1 MLKSFNEDF
10 DLQVRSMM
18 DQAQEPAPAGAWEA
32 ISSRLDALAA
42 AGLQSAASEAPAT
55 AVARPVRRVWY
66 WAGAA
71 LAMAAAIALGIFFTG
86 TSDKNSDLIN
96 ISSGEGLVAQEVTP
110 VAETP
115 AAPEAQAETTV
126 EAASATQATTAP
138 VATAQKSAPRG
149 QIEADMTTTPVDP
162 AVRSEKQSVSGT
174 NVENSDVRSKNAPV
188 SGTNDETVQSPVQP
202 SAPTASPA
210 ADPFAQMAFED
221 SRKASRH
228 APVSLTIS
236 GGSTSNNSGASKPV
250 FGGPGAY
257 LQDGIVETSQSSFG
271 IPVIVGLGVKFPV
284 NDILSVGT
292 GLDYSI
298 LTRTFEG
305 RYTEGSSVKNGDFN
319 HTLQYIGIPVDLSL
333 KLLTKDDITLY
344 STVGA
349 EAEYA
354 IYNKYHLLGTDTVV
368 GEKVNGLQWSVGG
381 GLGLEFNVSGHF
393 GIFAEPSVKYY
404 FDCNQPKSIRTDKPF
419 QMVLRLG
426 VRFEL

>member
-42 AGLQSAASEAPAT
+42 AGLQPAASEAT
-55 AVARPVRRVWY
+55 AAAAASARPVRRVWY

-86 TSDKNSDLIN
+86 TSDNNSNLIN
-96 ISSGEGLVAQEVTP
+96 ISDGDGLVAQEVAPAAESAQVAESAP
-110 VAETP
+110 VAEVFP
-115 AAPEAQAETTV
+115 AV
-126 EAASATQATTAP
+126 EAAPAKKVTKAP
-138 VATAQKSAPRG
+138 AEQ
-149 QIEADMTTTPVDP
+149 TP
-162 AVRSEKQSVSGT
+162 RSEKQPVSGT
-174 NVENSDVRSKNAPV
+174 NVEKPDVRSENAPV
-188 SGTNDETVQSPVQP
+188 SGTNAETMQSPVQQSAP
-202 SAPTASPA
+202 SASRPSV
-210 ADPFAQMAFED
+210 DPFAQMAFED
-221 SRKASRH
+221 SRKPLRRS
-228 APVSLTIS
+228 PLSLTVS
-236 GGSTSNNSGASKPV
+236 GGSTSNNSGAGNVAMGS
-250 FGGPGAY
+250 PGKY
-257 LQDGIVETSQSSFG
+257 FQDGITEKSQSSFG
-271 IPVIVGLGVKFPV
+271 IPVIIGLGVKFPI
-284 NDILSVGT
+284 NDVLSIGT

-305 RYTEGSSVKNGDFN
+305 RYVDGSIVKDGDFN

-354 IYNKYHLLGTDTVV
+354 FYNKYRLLGTDTVV
-368 GEKVNGLQWSVGG
+368 GEKVDGLQWSVGG

-404 FDCNQPKSIRTDKPF
+404 FDCDQPKSIRTDKPF
-419 QMVLRLG
+419 QMILRLG
-426 VRFEL
+426 ARFEF

>member
-42 AGLQSAASEAPAT
+42 AGLQPAASEAPA
-55 AVARPVRRVWY
+55 AAAASERPVRRVWY

-86 TSDKNSDLIN
+86 TSDNNSNLIN
-96 ISSGEGLVAQEVTP
+96 ISNGDGLVAQEIAPAAETPDVAMVAQPDATAAIAP
-110 VAETP
+110 VAESAPAKQVTKASKSVKTP
-115 AAPEAQAETTV
+115 AT
-126 EAASATQATTAP
+126 
-138 VATAQKSAPRG
+138 RG
-149 QIEADMTTTPVDP
+149 QIEGDMTTAP
-162 AVRSEKQSVSGT
+162 ADQTVRSEKQ
-174 NVENSDVRSKNAPV
+174 PV
-188 SGTNDETVQSPVQP
+188 SGTNAETVQNPAHP
-202 SAPTASPA
+202 SAPSASKPA

-221 SRKASRH
+221 SRKPLRRS
-228 APVSLTIS
+228 PLSLTVS
-236 GGSTSNNSGASKPV
+236 GGSTSNNSGAGNVAMGS
-250 FGGPGAY
+250 PGKY
-257 LQDGIVETSQSSFG
+257 FQDGITEKSQSSFG
-271 IPVIVGLGVKFPV
+271 IPVIIGLGVKFPI
-284 NDILSVGT
+284 NDVLSIGT

-305 RYTEGSSVKNGDFN
+305 RYVDGSIVKDGDFN

-354 IYNKYHLLGTDTVV
+354 FYNKYRLLGTDTVV
-368 GEKVNGLQWSVGG
+368 GEKVDGLQWSVGG

-404 FDCNQPKSIRTDKPF
+404 FDCDQPKSIRTDKPF
-419 QMVLRLG
+419 QMILRLG
-426 VRFEL
+426 ARFEF

>member
-42 AGLQSAASEAPAT
+42 AGLQSAASEAPA
-55 AVARPVRRVWY
+55 AAAASARPVRRVWY

-96 ISSGEGLVAQEVTP
+96 ISSGEGLVAQEVAPAAEPAREAAP
-110 VAETP
+110 VAEAP
-115 AAPEAQAETTV
+115 AAPVAQP
-126 EAASATQATTAP
+126 EAAAEVAPHGQNSPLVTTN
-138 VATAQKSAPRG
+138 
-149 QIEADMTTTPVDP
+149 PVDQT
-162 AVRSEKQSVSGT
+162 VRSEKQ
-174 NVENSDVRSKNAPV
+174 PV

-202 SAPTASPA
+202 SAPTASQA
-210 ADPFAQMAFED
+210 TDPFAQMAFED
-221 SRKASRH
+221 SRKASRR

-271 IPVIVGLGVKFPV
+271 IPVIVGLGVKFPI
-284 NDILSVGT
+284 NDVLSVGT

-305 RYTEGSSVKNGDFN
+305 RYTEGTSVKNGDFN

-354 IYNKYHLLGTDTVV
+354 IYNKYRLLGTDTVI
-368 GEKVNGLQWSVGG
+368 GEKVDGLQWSVGG

-426 VRFEL
+426 VRFELY

>member
-42 AGLQSAASEAPAT
+42 AGLQPAASEAPA
-55 AVARPVRRVWY
+55 AARPVRRVWY

-71 LAMAAAIALGIFFTG
+71 LAMAAAIALGIFFSG
-86 TSDKNSDLIN
+86 TSDNNSNLIN
-96 ISSGEGLVAQEVTP
+96 ITSGEGLVAQEVAP
-110 VAETP
+110 VAEVQEAAPVAEAP
-115 AAPEAQAETTV
+115 AAPVAQP
-126 EAASATQATTAP
+126 EAAAEVAPRGQNSPLVTTNP
-138 VATAQKSAPRG
+138 EKSAPRG
-149 QIEADMTTTPVDP
+149 QIEADMTTTPVDQT
-162 AVRSEKQSVSGT
+162 VCSE
-174 NVENSDVRSKNAPV
+174 NAPV
-188 SGTNDETVQSPVQP
+188 SGTNVESSVAETVQTPSQP
-202 SAPTASPA
+202 SAPSATKPA
-210 ADPFAQMAFED
+210 VDPFAQMAFED
-221 SRKASRH
+221 SRKAPRR

-236 GGSTSNNSGASKPV
+236 GGSTSNNSTAGNVLQGA
-250 FGGPGAY
+250 PGHY
-257 LQDGIVETSQSSFG
+257 FQDGISEKSQSSFG
-271 IPVIVGLGVKFPV
+271 IPVIVGLGVRYPIGDK
-284 NDILSVGT
+284 LSIGT

-305 RYTEGSSVKNGDFN
+305 RYIEGSTVKDGDFN

-333 KLLTKDDITLY
+333 KLLTKNDITIY

-354 IYNKYHLLGTDTVV
+354 IYNKYRLLGTDTVV

-381 GLGLEFNVSGHF
+381 GLGLEFNVSDHF

-404 FDCNQPKSIRTDKPF
+404 FDCGQPKSIRTDKPF

-426 VRFEL
+426 VRFDL

>member
-42 AGLQSAASEAPAT
+42 AGLQPAASEAPA
-55 AVARPVRRVWY
+55 AVSARPVRRVWY

-71 LAMAAAIALGIFFTG
+71 LAMAAAVALGIFFSG
-86 TSDKNSDLIN
+86 TSDNNSNLIN
-96 ISSGEGLVAQEVTP
+96 LSNGEGLVAQEVAPAAEPETVAEVTP
-110 VAETP
+110 VAQPEATAKVTP
-115 AAPEAQAETTV
+115 AAETSSP
-126 EAASATQATTAP
+126 A
-138 VATAQKSAPRG
+138 APRG
-149 QIEADMTTTPVDP
+149 QNVVDMTTAP
-162 AVRSEKQSVSGT
+162 AGQTTDQTVRSENQPVAGT
-174 NVENSDVRSKNAPV
+174 NS
-188 SGTNDETVQSPVQP
+188 ETVQSPVQP
-202 SAPTASPA
+202 SVSSASKPA

-221 SRKASRH
+221 SRKAFRR

-236 GGSTSNNSGASKPV
+236 GGSTSNNAGSGNVALAA
-250 FGGPGAY
+250 PGAY
-257 LQDGIVETSQSSFG
+257 FQDGITEKSQSSFG

-284 NDILSVGT
+284 NDVLSIGT

-305 RYTEGSSVKNGDFN
+305 RYTEGSSVKDGDFN
-319 HTLQYIGIPVDLSL
+319 HTLQYIGIPIDLSL
-333 KLLTKDDITLY
+333 KLLTKNDITLY

-354 IYNKYHLLGTDTVV
+354 IYNKYRLLGTDTVV

>member
-42 AGLQSAASEAPAT
+42 AGLQPAASEAPA
-55 AVARPVRRVWY
+55 AARPVRRVWY

-71 LAMAAAIALGIFFTG
+71 LAMAAAIALGIFFSG
-86 TSDKNSDLIN
+86 TSDNNSNLIN
-96 ISSGEGLVAQEVTP
+96 ITSGEGLVAQEVAPLAEVQEAAP
-110 VAETP
+110 VAE
-115 AAPEAQAETTV
+115 
-126 EAASATQATTAP
+126 AP
-138 VATAQKSAPRG
+138 VASVAQPEATAKVAPRG
-149 QIEADMTTTPVDP
+149 QNSPVATTNPVDQT
-162 AVRSEKQSVSGT
+162 VRSE
-174 NVENSDVRSKNAPV
+174 NAPV
-188 SGTNDETVQSPVQP
+188 SGTDNETVQSPVRP
-202 SAPTASPA
+202 SAPAASKA
-210 ADPFAQMAFED
+210 EVDPFAQMAFED
-221 SRKASRH
+221 SRKAPRR

-236 GGSTSNNSGASKPV
+236 GGSTSNNSTAGNVLQGA
-250 FGGPGAY
+250 PGHY
-257 LQDGIVETSQSSFG
+257 FQDGISEKSQSSFG
-271 IPVIVGLGVKFPV
+271 IPVIVGLGVRYPIGDK
-284 NDILSVGT
+284 LSIGT

-305 RYTEGSSVKNGDFN
+305 RYIEGSTVKDGDFN

-333 KLLTKDDITLY
+333 KLLTKNDITIY

-354 IYNKYHLLGTDTVV
+354 IYNKYRLLGTDTVV

-381 GLGLEFNVSGHF
+381 GLGLEFNVSDHF

-404 FDCNQPKSIRTDKPF
+404 FDCGQPKSIRTDKPF

>member
-42 AGLQSAASEAPAT
+42 AGLQSAASEVPA
-55 AVARPVRRVWY
+55 AAAARPVRRVWY

-96 ISSGEGLVAQEVTP
+96 ITSGEGLVAQEVAPAAEPARDASP
-110 VAETP
+110 VAEAP
-115 AAPEAQAETTV
+115 ASPVAQPETTV
-126 EAASATQATTAP
+126 EVAPAAQATTASI
-138 VATAQKSAPRG
+138 ATAQKSAPSGR
-149 QIEADMTTTPVDP
+149 IEADVTTAPVDQT
-162 AVRSEKQSVSGT
+162 VRSEKQ
-174 NVENSDVRSKNAPV
+174 PV
-188 SGTNDETVQSPVQP
+188 SGTNDAPVQSPVQP
-202 SAPTASPA
+202 SAPTASQA

-221 SRKASRH
+221 SRKAYRR

-284 NDILSVGT
+284 NGILSVGT

-354 IYNKYHLLGTDTVV
+354 IYNKYRLLGTDTVI
-368 GEKVNGLQWSVGG
+368 GEKVDGLQWSVGG

-426 VRFEL
+426 VRFELY

>member
-42 AGLQSAASEAPAT
+42 AGLQPAASEAPAF
-55 AVARPVRRVWY
+55 AGAGARPVRRVWY

-71 LAMAAAIALGIFFTG
+71 LAMAAAVALGIFFTG
-86 TSDKNSDLIN
+86 TADNNSNLIN
-96 ISSGEGLVAQEVTP
+96 ISDGEGLVAQEIAPLAEP
-110 VAETP
+110 VLSDNPEPVQEVKLTAVHAEVAEPAEIAESAEAAEPVKVSDPVEVAGQDGTVETSETAETP
-115 AAPEAQAETTV
+115 GTVKTV
-126 EAASATQATTAP
+126 EP
-138 VATAQKSAPRG
+138 VAA
-149 QIEADMTTTPVDP
+149 ADP
-162 AVRSEKQSVSGT
+162 
-174 NVENSDVRSKNAPV
+174 
-188 SGTNDETVQSPVQP
+188 
-202 SAPTASPA
+202 
-210 ADPFAQMAFED
+210 ADPFARMAFED
-221 SRKASRH
+221 SRKAFRRS
-228 APVSLTIS
+228 PVSLTVS
-236 GGSTSNNSGASKPV
+236 GGSTSNNAGAGNV
-250 FGGPGAY
+250 ALAAPGAY
-257 LQDGIVETSQSSFG
+257 FQDGITEKSQSSFG
-271 IPVIVGLGVKFPV
+271 IPLIIGLGVKFPISDV
-284 NDILSVGT
+284 LSIGT

-305 RYTEGSSVKNGDFN
+305 RYTEGASVKDGDFN

-333 KLLTKDDITLY
+333 KLLTRNDITLY

-354 IYNKYHLLGTDTVV
+354 IYNKYRLLGTDTVV

-404 FDCNQPKSIRTDKPF
+404 FDCGQPKSIRTDKPF

-426 VRFEL
+426 VRFAL

>member
-42 AGLQSAASEAPAT
+42 AGLQPAASEAPA
-55 AVARPVRRVWY
+55 AARPVRRVWY

-71 LAMAAAIALGIFFTG
+71 LAMAAAIALGIFFSG
-86 TSDKNSDLIN
+86 TSDNNSNLIN
-96 ISSGEGLVAQEVTP
+96 ITSGEGLVAQEVAP
-110 VAETP
+110 VAEVQE
-115 AAPEAQAETTV
+115 AAPVTE
-126 EAASATQATTAP
+126 AP
-138 VATAQKSAPRG
+138 VASVAQPEATAKVAPRG
-149 QIEADMTTTPVDP
+149 QNSPVATTNPVDQT
-162 AVRSEKQSVSGT
+162 VRSEKQ
-174 NVENSDVRSKNAPV
+174 PV
-188 SGTNDETVQSPVQP
+188 SGTNSESSVAETVQTPSQP
-202 SAPTASPA
+202 SAPSATKPA
-210 ADPFAQMAFED
+210 VDPFAQMAFED
-221 SRKASRH
+221 SRKAPRR

-236 GGSTSNNSGASKPV
+236 GGSTSNNSTAGNVLQGA
-250 FGGPGAY
+250 PGHY
-257 LQDGIVETSQSSFG
+257 FQDGISEKSQSSFG
-271 IPVIVGLGVKFPV
+271 IPVIVGLGVRYPIGDK
-284 NDILSVGT
+284 LSIGT

-305 RYTEGSSVKNGDFN
+305 RYIEGSTVKDGDFN

-333 KLLTKDDITLY
+333 KLLTKNDITIY

-354 IYNKYHLLGTDTVV
+354 IYNKYRLLGTDTVV

-381 GLGLEFNVSGHF
+381 GLGLEFNVSDHF

-404 FDCNQPKSIRTDKPF
+404 FDCGQPKSIRTDKPF

>member
-42 AGLQSAASEAPAT
+42 AGLQPAASEAPA
-55 AVARPVRRVWY
+55 AARPVRRVWY

-71 LAMAAAIALGIFFTG
+71 LAMAAAIALGIFFSG
-86 TSDKNSDLIN
+86 TSDNNSNLIN
-96 ISSGEGLVAQEVTP
+96 ITSGEGLVAQEV
-110 VAETP
+110 AP
-115 AAPEAQAETTV
+115 AAEVAPRGQNSPLVTTTPE
-126 EAASATQATTAP
+126 
-138 VATAQKSAPRG
+138 KSASRG
-149 QIEADMTTTPVDP
+149 QIEADMTTAPVDQT
-162 AVRSEKQSVSGT
+162 VRSEKQPVSGT
-174 NVENSDVRSKNAPV
+174 NVENSDVRSENAPV
-188 SGTNDETVQSPVQP
+188 SGTNAETVQTPSQP
-202 SAPTASPA
+202 SAPSATKPA
-210 ADPFAQMAFED
+210 VDPFAQMAFED
-221 SRKASRH
+221 SRKVPRR

-236 GGSTSNNSGASKPV
+236 GGSTSNNSTAGNVLQGA
-250 FGGPGAY
+250 PGHY
-257 LQDGIVETSQSSFG
+257 FQDGISEKSQSSFG
-271 IPVIVGLGVKFPV
+271 IPVIVGLGVRYPIGDK
-284 NDILSVGT
+284 LSIGT

-305 RYTEGSSVKNGDFN
+305 RYIEGSTVKDGDFN

-333 KLLTKDDITLY
+333 KLLTKNDITIY

-354 IYNKYHLLGTDTVV
+354 IYNKYRLLGTDTVV

-381 GLGLEFNVSGHF
+381 GLGLEFNVSDHF

-404 FDCNQPKSIRTDKPF
+404 FDCGQPKSIRTDKPF

>member
-1 MLKSFNEDF
+1 MRKSFNEDF

-42 AGLQSAASEAPAT
+42 AGLQPAASEAPA
-55 AVARPVRRVWY
+55 AAAASNRPVRRVWY

-71 LAMAAAIALGIFFTG
+71 LAMAAAVALGIFFTG
-86 TSDKNSDLIN
+86 TSDNNSNLIN
-96 ISSGEGLVAQEVTP
+96 ISNGDGLVAQEVAPAAESAP
-110 VAETP
+110 VAEVTP
-115 AAPEAQAETTV
+115 AAEV
-126 EAASATQATTAP
+126 ASAKQVTTAS
-138 VATAQKSAPRG
+138 KSVKTTSSRG
-149 QIEADMTTTPVDP
+149 QNSHPITTNPADQT
-162 AVRSEKQSVSGT
+162 VRSEKQ
-174 NVENSDVRSKNAPV
+174 PV
-188 SGTNDETVQSPVQP
+188 SGTNAETVQSPVQP
-202 SAPTASPA
+202 SPQSESHQS

-221 SRKASRH
+221 SRKPLRRS
-228 APVSLTIS
+228 PLSLTVS
-236 GGSTSNNSGASKPV
+236 GGSTSNNSGAGNVAMGS
-250 FGGPGAY
+250 PGNKY
-257 LQDGIVETSQSSFG
+257 FQDGITEKSQSSFG
-271 IPVIVGLGVKFPV
+271 IPVIIGLGVKFPI
-284 NDILSVGT
+284 NDVLSVGT

-305 RYTEGSSVKNGDFN
+305 RYVEGSTVKDGDFN

-333 KLLTKDDITLY
+333 KLLTKNDITLY

-354 IYNKYHLLGTDTVV
+354 FYNKYRLLGTDTVV

>member
-42 AGLQSAASEAPAT
+42 AGLQPAASEAT
-55 AVARPVRRVWY
+55 AAAAASARPVRRVWY

-86 TSDKNSDLIN
+86 TSDNNSNLIN
-96 ISSGEGLVAQEVTP
+96 ISDGDGLVAQEVAPAAESAQVAESAP
-110 VAETP
+110 VAEVFP
-115 AAPEAQAETTV
+115 AV
-126 EAASATQATTAP
+126 EAAPAKKVTKAPAEQTA
-138 VATAQKSAPRG
+138 
-149 QIEADMTTTPVDP
+149 
-162 AVRSEKQSVSGT
+162 RSEKQPVSGT
-174 NVENSDVRSKNAPV
+174 NDEKPDVRSENAPV
-188 SGTNDETVQSPVQP
+188 SGTNAETVQSPVQQSAP
-202 SAPTASPA
+202 SASGPSV
-210 ADPFAQMAFED
+210 DPFAQMAFED
-221 SRKASRH
+221 SRKPLRRS
-228 APVSLTIS
+228 PLSLTVS
-236 GGSTSNNSGASKPV
+236 GGSTSNNSGAGNVAMGS
-250 FGGPGAY
+250 PGKY
-257 LQDGIVETSQSSFG
+257 FQDGITEKSQSSFG
-271 IPVIVGLGVKFPV
+271 IPVIIGLGVKFPI
-284 NDILSVGT
+284 NDVLSIGT

-305 RYTEGSSVKNGDFN
+305 RYVDGSIVKDGDFN

-349 EAEYA
+349 EAEYSF
-354 IYNKYHLLGTDTVV
+354 YNKYRLLGTDTVV
-368 GEKVNGLQWSVGG
+368 GEKVDGLQWSVGG

-404 FDCNQPKSIRTDKPF
+404 FDCGQPKSIRTDKPF
-419 QMVLRLG
+419 QMILRLG
-426 VRFEL
+426 ARFEF

>member
-42 AGLQSAASEAPAT
+42 AGLQPAASEAPA
-55 AVARPVRRVWY
+55 AARPVRRVWY

-71 LAMAAAIALGIFFTG
+71 LAMAAAIALGIFFSG
-86 TSDKNSDLIN
+86 TSDNNSNLIN
-96 ISSGEGLVAQEVTP
+96 ITSGEGLVAQEVAP
-110 VAETP
+110 VAEVAPRGQNSPLVTTTP
-115 AAPEAQAETTV
+115 E
-126 EAASATQATTAP
+126 
-138 VATAQKSAPRG
+138 KSASRG
-149 QIEADMTTTPVDP
+149 QIEADMTTAPVDQT
-162 AVRSEKQSVSGT
+162 VRSEKQPVSGT
-174 NVENSDVRSKNAPV
+174 NSENSDVRSENAPV
-188 SGTNDETVQSPVQP
+188 SGTNAETVQTPSQP
-202 SAPTASPA
+202 SAPSATKPA
-210 ADPFAQMAFED
+210 VDPFAQMAFED
-221 SRKASRH
+221 SRKAPRR

-236 GGSTSNNSGASKPV
+236 GGSTSNNSTAGNVLQGA
-250 FGGPGAY
+250 PGHY
-257 LQDGIVETSQSSFG
+257 FQDGISEKSQSSFG
-271 IPVIVGLGVKFPV
+271 IPVIVGLGVSYPIGDK
-284 NDILSVGT
+284 LSIGT

-305 RYTEGSSVKNGDFN
+305 RYIEGSTVKDGDFN

-333 KLLTKDDITLY
+333 KLLTKNDITIY

-354 IYNKYHLLGTDTVV
+354 IYNKYRLLGTDTVV

-381 GLGLEFNVSGHF
+381 GLGLEFNVSDHF

-404 FDCNQPKSIRTDKPF
+404 FDCGQPKSIRTDKPF